1 MGLQKKAKVS
11 GMRRSEGKLFHDK
24 YAKTN
29 EEVIVNFKPKIVV
42 LYWQA
47 SMMVFVDDE
56 ESQFATPLIIGSNQA
71 PTISNFVLTT
81 KGFTMDCKYN
91 SGEIQWVACV

>member
-1 MGLQKKAKVS
+1 MGLKKRMKA
-11 GMRRSEGKLFHDK
+11 GMRRAEGKLYHDK

-42 LYWQA
+42 VYWRF

-56 ESQFATPLIIGSNQA
+56 ESQFATPLIIGSNQD
-71 PTISNFVLTT
+71 PTISNFVLTNT
-81 KGFTMDCKYN
+81 GFTMDCKYN
-91 SGEIQWVACV
+91 SGEIKWVACA